1 MKILLIITSIL
12 IFSELIFRLY
22 YHIATGHCYHVSIK
36 FPWKRT
42 HVVTHPFLSFAYK
55 RNEVIDRNQPLPY
68 DLHYHKYHS
77 YKYPLRLNNMGH
89 FGEDFSF
96 EKPDNVLRV
105 ACLGASTTA
114 NNIADKNRDY
124 SYPKIL
130 QDLLNAHFKKNGFDK
145 QAEVYNC
152 GIGGWVSADI
162 LIDFMLNVIYTKP
175 DYVVLYH
182 GLNDLP
188 LYLTDD
194 FLPDYSHG
202 RKNLGEVLPVIKR
215 AYYFP
220 KIRFWHLYEFL
231 KDKIL
236 GTGNVR
242 NDVLAL
248 ITKQKPVISRKFR
261 DLTVEKDILKNI
273 LILCKHH
280 SIKCILSSFAY
291 YCYRNDAVTIKYAE
305 GVNIE
310 NKLRR
315 ELAEEFDVPFVDQ
328 ATLIPLR
335 DEFFVD
341 TVHLSAEGM
350 TILAEN
356 FYREIISNLKHGGI
370 FNMNYQDAPQ
380 NV

>member
-1 MKILLIITSIL
+1 M
-12 IFSELIFRLY
+12 
-22 YHIATGHCYHVSIK
+22 
-36 FPWKRT
+36 
-42 HVVTHPFLSFAYK
+42 
-55 RNEVIDRNQPLPY
+55 
-68 DLHYHKYHS
+68 
-77 YKYPLRLNNMGH
+77 
-89 FGEDFSF
+89 
-96 EKPDNVLRV
+96 
-105 ACLGASTTA
+105 
-114 NNIADKNRDY
+114 
-124 SYPKIL
+124 
-130 QDLLNAHFKKNGFDK
+130 
-145 QAEVYNC
+145 
-152 GIGGWVSADI
+152 
-162 LIDFMLNVIYTKP
+162 
-175 DYVVLYH
+175 
-182 GLNDLP
+182 
-188 LYLTDD
+188 
-194 FLPDYSHG
+194 
-202 RKNLGEVLPVIKR
+202 
-215 AYYFP
+215 
-220 KIRFWHLYEFL
+220 
-231 KDKIL
+231 
-236 GTGNVR
+236 
-242 NDVLAL
+242 
-248 ITKQKPVISRKFR
+248 
-261 DLTVEKDILKNI
+261 KNI